1 MKVLSLNDFSFNG
14 GAAIACNRTCDSLKA
29 SGHEVI
35 SVSCD
40 GSPKNDHRVLFL
52 GRKYQIVSGLL
63 GMIFKQNTLKSLR
76 EKELISQFTAL
87 LDEIRPSI
95 VNIHNLH
102 SAELP
107 ISIIKT
113 AIEFYPVVWTLHD
126 CWSFPQTITQ
136 LTALL
141 RTDLGTKN

>member
-29 SGHEVI
+29 CGHEVI

-63 GMIFKQNTLKSLR
+63 GMIFKHGTLKSLR
-76 EKELISQFTAL
+76 EKELINQSMASSDF
-87 LDEIRPSI
+87 I
-95 VNIHNLH
+95 
-102 SAELP
+102 
-107 ISIIKT
+107 
-113 AIEFYPVVWTLHD
+113 TL
-126 CWSFPQTITQ
+126 IT
-136 LTALL
+136 
-141 RTDLGTKN
+141 